1 MKKFLLVLAAVT
13 LITLPIVMISCEED
27 NPVNCSKLY
36 LDVIVRGD
44 KSCLDYKE
52 DLQDF
57 IDKDCDTYD
66 GVVQGLI
73 DALDC

>member
-1 MKKFLLVLAAVT
+1 MKKFLLVLAAIA
-13 LITLPIVMISCEED
+13 LISLPIVMNSCDED
-27 NPVNCSKLY
+27 NPVNCSADY
-36 LDVIVRGD
+36 LEVIIQGN
-44 KSCLDYKE
+44 KTCLEYKE
-52 DLQDF
+52 DLEDF